1 MKFNYDLIIIGGG
14 SAGLTAARLASSLG
28 AKVCIVEKSDLGGD
42 CLQYGCVPSKSLI
55 AMNKILHSPYLETL
69 GLKFEPYKI
78 DFRKLADDI
87 KNTINIVA
95 TSDSAENLLK
105 QGIDVHYGKANFVD
119 KNTIN
124 VEGKKF
130 TAKKFLIATGS
141 HPYIPKINGLEK
153 VDYLTNENIFSLND
167 LPRTMIIVGGGP
179 IGCELAQAFSLLG
192 TEVTIIQRNER
203 LLPKDD
209 LDASNFLL
217 KKFIKQKISVLL
229 KEEISEVNK
238 TETGVEIKLK
248 SGKNL
253 KAEKILI
260 CIGRESNISGLGLEK
275 IGVNY
280 GKSGIVINK
289 YLQSSVKNI
298 YAAGDVTR
306 TYQFTHFAGYQA
318 AIAIRNAVFPSF
330 LKTKFSFESMPWVTF
345 TSPEIAHVGKTE
357 QDLKNENFVFEKH
370 TLQYSDIDR
379 AITDKVTDGFIQ
391 YYTDSLGYIV
401 GATITGERAGE
412 LIMNFVYAI
421 DHQLKSIDLVKSI
434 FPYPT
439 YSSGIQKLIWDDYL
453 KKLKTNKFV
462 KFLRLFA

>member
-1 MKFNYDLIIIGGG
+1 
-14 SAGLTAARLASSLG
+14 
-28 AKVCIVEKSDLGGD
+28 
-42 CLQYGCVPSKSLI
+42 
-55 AMNKILHSPYLETL
+55 
-69 GLKFEPYKI
+69 
-78 DFRKLADDI
+78 
-87 KNTINIVA
+87 
-95 TSDSAENLLK
+95 
-105 QGIDVHYGKANFVD
+105 VHYGKANFVD